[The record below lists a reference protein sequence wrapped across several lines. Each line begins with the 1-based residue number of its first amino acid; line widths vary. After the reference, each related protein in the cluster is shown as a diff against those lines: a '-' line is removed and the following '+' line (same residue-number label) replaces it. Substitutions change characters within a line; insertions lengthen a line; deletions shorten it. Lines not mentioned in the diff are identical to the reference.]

1 MFSNK
6 RLKYIILMNNDLVM
20 EFIMVDE
27 FYLENF
33 IHVHGLDHYS
43 VVRKDL
49 EHHHR
54 KNRHEHEMIDQIV

>member
-1 MFSNK
+1 
-6 RLKYIILMNNDLVM
+6 MNNDLVM